1 MLTLSEGKG
10 SAPFGAGPLFVD
22 KAGRG
27 DACSARDEGVQQP
40 NMAATETNGTRRVA
54 MMTAPQ
60 GIKGRNL
67 AARLLRLGRRGVL
80 AVTLM
85 VQIAEDEEE
94 GDEDDGLDGGDEG
107 KVVGK
112 MAVILLDGED
122 QDGDEEDGQAQ
133 GHHDIFGEFAHF
145 FYHELANYFFEHE
158 LSGIDH
164 EFIRNYFL
172 SRIGELEVYFFITN

>member
-1 MLTLSEGKG
+1 MLRAGRR
-10 SAPFGAGPLFVD
+10 GAAAKHGCDGNKRD
-22 KAGRG
+22 KADCDDG
-27 DACSARDEGVQQP
+27 CSARDGGVQSCGD
-40 NMAATETNGTRRVA
+40 AAPLGTKGDNPAA
-54 MMTAPQ
+54 MP
-60 GIKGRNL
+60 
-67 AARLLRLGRRGVL
+67 LRLGRRGVL

-133 GHHDIFGEFAHF
+133 GHHDIFGKFAHGF
-145 FYHELANYFFEHE
+145 IFLSRISELANLFFEHE

-164 EFIRNYFL
+164 EFIRNFFYH
-172 SRIGELEVYFFITN
+172 ELAN